1 MRTFIA
7 VDCNNKEKILNTQQM
22 IRNSLLHTNG
32 NIKPTLPENLHF
44 TLFFFGD
51 IDDTTVE
58 RIKHKIN
65 EIRFEEFEISY
76 KKMGAFP
83 TYKQPKVIWIGLD
96 DNSKKKLNSLFEL
109 VKCKMEQIGFK
120 PDKQFKPHLT
130 LFRVKRPI
138 GNIEEYLS
146 KHSDLIGGSEIIDK
160 VHIKKSEL
168 FPSGPVYSN
177 ISTVLAINNVENE
190 KK

>member
-7 VDCNNKEKILNTQQM
+7 VDCNNKEKLLNIQQM
-22 IRNSLLHTNG
+22 IQNSLLHLNG

-44 TLFFFGD
+44 TLFFFGE

-65 EIRFEEFEISY
+65 EIRFEEFKIIY
-76 KKMGAFP
+76 KKIGVFP
-83 TYKQPKVIWIGLD
+83 TYKIPKVIWIGLD
-96 DNSKKKLNSLFEL
+96 DNSTKRLNSLFES
-109 VKCKMEQIGFK
+109 VKGKMEQIGFK

-130 LFRVKRPI
+130 LFRIKRPI
-138 GNIEEYLS
+138 GDIEDYLS
-146 KHSDLIGGSEIIDK
+146 KHSDLIGGSEVIDK
-160 VHIKKSEL
+160 IHIKKSEL

-177 ISTVLAINNVENE
+177 ISTVFATNNIENE
-190 KK
+190 K

>member
-1 MRTFIA
+1 MRAFIA
-7 VDCNNKEKILNTQQM
+7 VDCNNKEKILSIQQM
-22 IRNSLLHTNG
+22 IRTSLLHLNG

-58 RIKHKIN
+58 RIKQKIN

-76 KKMGAFP
+76 KKIGVFP
-83 TYKQPKVIWIGLD
+83 SYKQPKVIWIGLD
-96 DNSKKKLNSLFEL
+96 DNSTKKLNALFEL
-109 VKCKMEQIGFK
+109 VKSKMEQIGFK

-160 VHIKKSEL
+160 IHIKKSEL
-168 FPSGPVYSN
+168 FPSGPIYSN
-177 ISTVLAINNVENE
+177 ILTVFATNNIENE
-190 KK
+190 K